1 MNMEGFVPIIACVLV
16 VATVVSALARAR
28 RRKDTPV
35 SRLGLWSPQATPES
49 SRPEAS
55 RAN

>member
-1 MNMEGFVPIIACVLV
+1 MQGFVPIIAVVLF

-35 SRLGLWSPQATPES
+35 SKLGLWSPTANLER
-49 SRPEAS
+49 SRPGAS